1 MLEELVELYDE
12 LCKQGKVLPEGWGIA
27 KVSHKIQLDKEGNFK
42 GIISTKEKIKVKNG
56 KKEVE
61 IAPTRKVPLPVIRT
75 ISVKANF
82 LCDTPTYFL
91 GVTKDGN
98 KERAKECFE
107 AARKLHHKVL
117 DNCLAE
123 EAKAILAFFDTWDY
137 EHAET
142 DPMIQ
147 EKIEELASANN
158 LIFTVDGKDT
168 ITNPDIEEAW
178 ENYLTVSKEM
188 AKDTVKGQCLV
199 TGKKNQ
205 PIAILH
211 SKIKGVAGAKTT
223 GANLVSFNEP
233 AFCSYGKDKKQG
245 ENSPISEHAAF
256 AYGTA
261 LNQLLADRRH
271 TQIIG
276 DMTVVYWSK
285 HAITAAQDVIAA
297 RLGNAEESKMHGW
310 DEIIQQIQKGLTVDI
325 DGETL
330 EKSEP
335 FYILGLA
342 PNASR
347 IAVRFFEKNTFGEV
361 LKKLE
366 AHQERMKLQGPEWEK
381 GEIPLWRILKETV
394 NPNNKENCISP
405 LITGSLLRSILTDS
419 KYPESLYHQ
428 MLLRVFKDQDKPA
441 EAGSKAV
448 YKVSHTKAAFI
459 KAYLLKNATKHWEGK
474 LQMAVN
480 TETKDISYVLG
491 RLFSVLED
499 IQLKA
504 IPEINATIKRRYFN
518 SACTT
523 PAAVFPILLKL
534 TNSHISKFE
543 KSKAIYYKKKLGA
556 LMDQIEMPNA
566 GMPFPKRLNLEEQG
580 AFVLGYYQE
589 TQARYVKKQEEE

>member
-1 MLEELVELYDE
+1 MLQELVELYDE
-12 LCKQGKVLPEGWGIA
+12 LCKQGKVLPEGWGMA
-27 KVSHKIQLDKEGNFK
+27 KVSHKIQLDKEGHCK
-42 GIISTKEKIKVKNG
+42 GIISAKEKIKVKNG

-61 IAPTRKVPLPVIRT
+61 IAPTRKVPLPVLRT

-82 LCDTPTYFL
+82 LCDTPTYLL
-91 GVTKDGN
+91 GVAKDRN
-98 KERAKECFE
+98 KERANECFE

-117 DNCLAE
+117 DHCSAA

-142 DPMIQ
+142 DPIIQ
-147 EKIEELASANN
+147 EKIEELAAANN

-168 ITNPDIEEAW
+168 TTNPDIEEAW
-178 ENYLTVSKEM
+178 DNYLTTSRET
-188 AKDTVKGQCLV
+188 AKNTLKGQCLV
-199 TGKKNQ
+199 TGERNQ

-211 SKIKGVAGAKTT
+211 PKIKGVAGAKTT

-297 RLGNAEESKMHGW
+297 RLGNAEESEMHGW

-325 DGETL
+325 DEETL

-366 AHQERMKLQGPEWEK
+366 AHQNRMKLQGPEWEK

-394 NPNNKENCISP
+394 NPNSKENCSSP
-405 LITGSLLRSILTDS
+405 LIAGSLLRSILTDS
-419 KYPESLYHQ
+419 KYPESMYHQ

-441 EAGSKAV
+441 EAGSKAT

-480 TETKDISYVLG
+480 TEATEISYVLG

-499 IQLKA
+499 IQKNA

-543 KSKAIYYKKKLGA
+543 KPKAIYFKKKMGA
-556 LMDQIEMPNA
+556 LMDQIEMPNT

-589 TQARYVKKQEEE
+589 TQARYVKKQEEK

>member
-1 MLEELVELYDE
+1 MILSALVHLYEE
-12 LCKQGKVLPEGWGIA
+12 LCKQGKIQAEGWGIA
-27 KVSHKIQLDKEGNFK
+27 KVTHRILLDKEGHLC
-42 GIISTKEKIKVKNG
+42 GIISARKKVQKG
-56 KKEVE
+56 KKEIEVPSE
-61 IAPTRKVPLPVIRT
+61 MCVPLPVTR
-75 ISVKANF
+75 SSGVKANF
-82 LCDTPTYFL
+82 LCDNSSYFL
-91 GVTKDGN
+91 AVD
-98 KERAKECFE
+98 AKGKVQRTIQCFE
-107 AARKLHHKVL
+107 AAKELHHQVL
-117 DNCLAE
+117 EHCHSPV
-123 EAKAILAFFDTWDY
+123 AKAILHFFDTWGSDK
-137 EHAET
+137 AEK
-142 DPMIQ
+142 DSLIQ
-147 EKIEELASANN
+147 EN
-158 LIFTVDGKDT
+158 LEDIIAGRNFVFQVDGVDA
-168 ITNPDIEEAW
+168 IEDEEIRRSW
-178 ENYLTVSKEM
+178 ENFQGTSQ
-188 AKDTVKGQCLV
+188 ANKDSTSLAGQCLI
-199 TGKKNQ
+199 TGAENQ
-205 PIAILH
+205 KIALLH
-211 SKIKGVAGAKTT
+211 PKIKGVHGAKTMDR
-223 GANLVSFNEP
+223 NLVSFNEP
-233 AFCSYGKDKKQG
+233 SFCSYGKDKKQG

-271 TQIIG
+271 TQVIG
-276 DMTVVYWSK
+276 DTTVVYWSK

-297 RLGNAEESKMHGW
+297 RLGNVGGSENHSW
-310 DEIIQQIQKGLTVDI
+310 DEIAQQIKKGLKVNI

-330 EKSEP
+330 NQNEP

-366 AHQERMKLQGPEWEK
+366 AHQNRMKLQGPEWEK

-394 NPNNKENCISP
+394 NPNSKENCSSP
-405 LITGSLLRSILTDS
+405 LIAGSLLRSILTDS
-419 KYPESLYHQ
+419 KYPESMYHQ

-441 EAGSKAV
+441 EAGSKAT

-480 TETKDISYVLG
+480 TETTEISYVLG

-499 IQLKA
+499 IQKNA

-534 TNSHISKFE
+534 TNSHIGKFE
-543 KSKAIYYKKKLGA
+543 KPKAIYFKKKLGA
-556 LMDQIEMPNA
+556 LMDQIEMPNT

-589 TQARYVKKQEEE
+589 TQAKYVKKQEEK

>member
-1 MLEELVELYDE
+1 MLEELVELYEE
-12 LCKQGKVLPEGWGIA
+12 LCKQGKVLPEGWGMA
-27 KVSHKIQLDKEGNFK
+27 KVSHKIELDKEGHCK
-42 GIISTKEKIKVKNG
+42 RIISAKEKVKVKNG

-75 ISVKANF
+75 IGVKANF
-82 LCDTPTYFL
+82 LCDTPTYLL
-91 GVTKDGN
+91 GVAKDGN
-98 KERAKECFE
+98 KERANECFR
-107 AARKLHHKVL
+107 AARKLHHKIL
-117 DNCLAE
+117 DHCPAP
-123 EAKAILAFFDTWDY
+123 EAKAILAYFDTWDY
-137 EHAET
+137 EHAEA

-147 EKIEELASANN
+147 ERIEELASANN
-158 LIFTVDGKDT
+158 LTFTVDGKDT
-168 ITNPDIEEAW
+168 TTNPDIEEAW
-178 ENYLTVSKEM
+178 DNYLTTSKET
-188 AKDTVKGQCLV
+188 AKDAVKGQCLI
-199 TGKKNQ
+199 TGKRNQ

-211 SKIKGVAGAKTT
+211 PKIKGVAGAKTT

-271 TQIIG
+271 TQVIG
-276 DMTVVYWSK
+276 DTTVVYWSK

-297 RLGNAEESKMHGW
+297 RLGNVGKSEMHSW
-310 DEIIQQIQKGLTVDI
+310 DEITEQIKKGLTVNI

-330 EKSEP
+330 NQNEP
-335 FYILGLA
+335 FYLLGLA

-347 IAVRFFEKNTFGEV
+347 IAVRFFEENRFEEV
-361 LKKLE
+361 LQNLE
-366 AHQERMKLQGPEWEK
+366 AHQKRMELQGPDWEK
-381 GEIPLWRILKETV
+381 GEIPLWKILKETT
-394 NPNNKENCISP
+394 NPNGKESCASP
-405 LITGSLLRSILTDS
+405 LIAGSILRAILENT
-419 KYPESLYHQ
+419 KYPESVYHQ
-428 MLLRVFKDQDKPA
+428 VLMRVFKDQ
-441 EAGSKAV
+441 EI
-448 YKVSHTKAAFI
+448 SHTKAAFI

-480 TETKDISYVLG
+480 TETTEISYVLG

-499 IQLKA
+499 IQQNA

-534 TNSHISKFE
+534 TNSHIGKFE
-543 KSKAIYYKKKLGA
+543 KPKAIYFKKKLGA
-556 LMDQIEMPNA
+556 LMDQIEMPNT

-589 TQARYVKKQEEE
+589 TQAKYVKKQEEK

>member
-1 MLEELVELYDE
+1 MLEELAELYEE
-12 LCKQGKVLPEGWGIA
+12 LCRQGKVLSEGWGMA
-27 KVSHKIQLDKEGNFK
+27 KISHKIELDKDGHCK
-42 GIISTKEKIKVKNG
+42 RIISAKEKVKVKNG

-75 ISVKANF
+75 IGVKANF
-82 LCDTPTYFL
+82 LCDTPTYLL
-91 GVTKDGN
+91 GVAKDGN
-98 KERAKECFE
+98 KERANECFR
-107 AARKLHHKVL
+107 AARKLHHKIL
-117 DNCLAE
+117 DHCPAP

-147 EKIEELASANN
+147 ERIEELASANN

-168 ITNPDIEEAW
+168 TTNPDIEEAW
-178 ENYLTVSKEM
+178 DNYLATSRET
-188 AKDTVKGQCLV
+188 AKNTLKGQCLV
-199 TGKKNQ
+199 TGEENQ

-211 SKIKGVAGAKTT
+211 PKIKGVAGTKTT

-271 TQIIG
+271 TQVIG
-276 DMTVVYWSK
+276 DTTVVYWSK

-297 RLGNAEESKMHGW
+297 RLGNVGESEMHSW
-310 DEIIQQIQKGLTVDI
+310 DEIAEQIKKGLTVNI

-330 EKSEP
+330 NQNEP

-347 IAVRFFEKNTFGEV
+347 IAVRFFEENRFGEV
-361 LKKLE
+361 LQNLE
-366 AHQERMKLQGPEWEK
+366 AHQKRMELQGPDWEK
-381 GEIPLWRILKETV
+381 GEIPLWKILKETT
-394 NPNNKENCISP
+394 NPNTKESCASP
-405 LITGSLLRSILTDS
+405 LMAGSLLRAVLENT
-419 KYPESLYHQ
+419 KYPGSVYNQVL
-428 MLLRVFKDQDKPA
+428 MRVFKDQ
-441 EAGSKAV
+441 EI
-448 YKVSHTKAAFI
+448 SHTKAAFI

-480 TETKDISYVLG
+480 TETTEISYVLG

-499 IQLKA
+499 IQQNA
-504 IPEINATIKRRYFN
+504 IPEINATIKKRYFN

-523 PAAVFPILLKL
+523 PAAAFPILLKL
-534 TNSHISKFE
+534 TNSHIGKFE
-543 KSKAIYYKKKLGA
+543 KPKAIYFKKKLGA
-556 LMDQIEMPNA
+556 LMDQIEMPNT

-589 TQARYVKKQEEE
+589 TQAKYVKKQEEK

>member
-12 LCKQGKVLPEGWGIA
+12 LCKQRKVLPEGWGMA
-27 KVSHKIQLDKEGNFK
+27 KVSHKIQLDKEGHCK
-42 GIISTKEKIKVKNG
+42 GIISAKEKVKVKNG

-75 ISVKANF
+75 IGVKANF
-82 LCDTPTYFL
+82 LCDTPTYLL
-91 GVTKDGN
+91 GVAKDGN
-98 KERAKECFE
+98 KERANECFR
-107 AARKLHHKVL
+107 AAGKFHHKVL
-117 DNCLAE
+117 DHCRAE

-147 EKIEELASANN
+147 ERIEELASANN

-168 ITNPDIEEAW
+168 TTTPDIEEAW
-178 ENYLTVSKEM
+178 ENYLRTSKEM
-188 AKDTVKGQCLV
+188 TENTVKGQCLV

-211 SKIKGVAGAKTT
+211 PKIKGVAGAKTT

-271 TQIIG
+271 TQVIG

-297 RLGNAEESKMHGW
+297 RLGNVGEGEIHGW
-310 DEIIQQIQKGLTVDI
+310 DEIVQQIKKGLTVNI

-330 EKSEP
+330 EQNEP

-347 IAVRFFEKNTFGEV
+347 IAIRFFEKNTFGEV

-381 GEIPLWRILKETV
+381 GEIPLWRILKETA
-394 NPNNKENCISP
+394 NPNSKENCISP
-405 LITGSLLRSILTDS
+405 LIAGSLLRAVLENT
-419 KYPESLYHQ
+419 KYPESVYHQ
-428 MLLRVFKDQDKPA
+428 VLMRVFKDQ
-441 EAGSKAV
+441 EIN
-448 YKVSHTKAAFI
+448 HTKAAFI

-499 IQLKA
+499 IQQNA
-504 IPEINATIKRRYFN
+504 IPEINATIKKRYFN

-534 TNSHISKFE
+534 TNSHIGKFE
-543 KSKAIYYKKKLGA
+543 KPKAIYFKKKLGA
-556 LMDQIEMPNA
+556 LMDQIEMPNT

-589 TQARYVKKQEEE
+589 TQAKYVKKQEEK

>member
-12 LCKQGKVLPEGWGIA
+12 LCKQGKVLPEGWGMA
-27 KVSHKIQLDKEGNFK
+27 KVSHKIQLDKEGHCK
-42 GIISTKEKIKVKNG
+42 GIISAKEKVKVKNG
-56 KKEVE
+56 NKEVE

-82 LCDTPTYFL
+82 LCDTPTYLL
-91 GVTKDGN
+91 GVAKDGN
-98 KERAKECFE
+98 KERANECFE

-117 DNCLAE
+117 DHCRAE

-142 DPMIQ
+142 DPIIQ
-147 EKIEELASANN
+147 ERIEELAAANN

-168 ITNPDIEEAW
+168 TTNPDIEEAW
-178 ENYLTVSKEM
+178 DNYLTTSRET
-188 AKDTVKGQCLV
+188 AKNTLKGQCLV
-199 TGKKNQ
+199 TGERNQ

-211 SKIKGVAGAKTT
+211 PKIKGVAGAKTT

-233 AFCSYGKDKKQG
+233 AFWSYGKDKKQG

-271 TQIIG
+271 TQVIG
-276 DMTVVYWSK
+276 DTTVVYWSK

-297 RLGNAEESKMHGW
+297 RLGNVGESEMHSW
-310 DEIIQQIQKGLTVDI
+310 DEIAEQIKKGLTVNI

-330 EKSEP
+330 NQNEP

-347 IAVRFFEKNTFGEV
+347 IAVRFFEENRFGEV
-361 LKKLE
+361 LQNLE
-366 AHQERMKLQGPEWEK
+366 AHQKRMELQGPDWEK
-381 GEIPLWRILKETV
+381 GEIPLWKILKETT
-394 NPNNKENCISP
+394 NPNTKESCASP
-405 LITGSLLRSILTDS
+405 LMAGSLLRAVLENT
-419 KYPESLYHQ
+419 KYPGSVYNQVL
-428 MLLRVFKDQDKPA
+428 MRVFKDQ
-441 EAGSKAV
+441 EI
-448 YKVSHTKAAFI
+448 SHTKAAFI

-480 TETKDISYVLG
+480 TETTEISYVLG

-499 IQLKA
+499 IQQNA
-504 IPEINATIKRRYFN
+504 IPEINATIKKRYFN

-523 PAAVFPILLKL
+523 PAAAFPILLKL
-534 TNSHISKFE
+534 TNSHIGKFE
-543 KSKAIYYKKKLGA
+543 KPKAIYFKKKLGA
-556 LMDQIEMPNA
+556 LMDQIEMPNT

-589 TQARYVKKQEEE
+589 TQAKYVKKQEEK

>member
-12 LCKQGKVLPEGWGIA
+12 LCKQGKVLPEGWGMA
-27 KVSHKIQLDKEGNFK
+27 KVSHKIQLDKEGHCK
-42 GIISTKEKIKVKNG
+42 GIISAKEKIKVKNG

-75 ISVKANF
+75 IGVKANF
-82 LCDTPTYFL
+82 LCDTPTYLL
-91 GVTKDGN
+91 GVAKDGN
-98 KERAKECFE
+98 KERANECFR
-107 AARKLHHKVL
+107 AARKLHHEIL
-117 DNCLAE
+117 DHCMSE
-123 EAKAILAFFDTWDY
+123 EAKAILAYFDTWDY
-137 EHAET
+137 EHAEA

-147 EKIEELASANN
+147 ERIEELATANN

-168 ITNPDIEEAW
+168 TTNQDIEEAW
-178 ENYLTVSKEM
+178 DNYLRTSKET
-188 AKDTVKGQCLV
+188 AKNALKGQCLI
-199 TGKKNQ
+199 TGKRNQ

-211 SKIKGVAGAKTT
+211 PKIKGVAGAKTT

-271 TQIIG
+271 TQVIG

-285 HAITAAQDVIAA
+285 QAITAAQDVIAA
-297 RLGNAEESKMHGW
+297 RLGNVGESEMHSW
-310 DEIIQQIQKGLTVDI
+310 DEITEQIKKGLTVNI

-330 EKSEP
+330 NQNEP

-347 IAVRFFEKNTFGEV
+347 IAVRFFEENRFKEV
-361 LKKLE
+361 LQNLE
-366 AHQERMKLQGPEWEK
+366 AHQKRMELQGPDWEK
-381 GEIPLWRILKETV
+381 GEIPLWKILKETT
-394 NPNNKENCISP
+394 NPNAKESCASP
-405 LITGSLLRSILTDS
+405 LIAGSILRAILENT
-419 KYPESLYHQ
+419 KYPESVYHQ
-428 MLLRVFKDQDKPA
+428 VLMRVFKDQ
-441 EAGSKAV
+441 EI
-448 YKVSHTKAAFI
+448 SHTKAAFI

-480 TETKDISYVLG
+480 TETTEISYVLG

-499 IQLKA
+499 IQQNA
-504 IPEINATIKRRYFN
+504 IPEINATIKKRYFN

-523 PAAVFPILLKL
+523 PAAAFPILLKL
-534 TNSHISKFE
+534 TNSHIGKFE
-543 KSKAIYYKKKLGA
+543 KPKAIYFKKKLGA
-556 LMDQIEMPNA
+556 LMDQIEMPNS

-589 TQARYVKKQEEE
+589 TQAKYVKKQEEK

>member
-12 LCKQGKVLPEGWGIA
+12 LCKQGKVLPEGWGMA
-27 KVSHKIQLDKEGNFK
+27 KVSHKIQLDKEGHCK
-42 GIISTKEKIKVKNG
+42 GIISAKEKIKVK
-56 KKEVE
+56 KWEKEVE

-75 ISVKANF
+75 IGVKANF
-82 LCDTPTYFL
+82 LCDTPTYLL
-91 GVTKDGN
+91 GVAKDGN
-98 KERAKECFE
+98 KERANECFR
-107 AARKLHHKVL
+107 AARKLHHEIL
-117 DNCLAE
+117 DHCMSE

-142 DPMIQ
+142 DPMMQ

-158 LIFTVDGKDT
+158 LIFTVDGKET
-168 ITNPDIEEAW
+168 TTNPDIEEAW
-178 ENYLTVSKEM
+178 ENYLRTSKEK
-188 AKDTVKGQCLV
+188 AENTVKGQCLV
-199 TGKKNQ
+199 TGERNQ

-211 SKIKGVAGAKTT
+211 PKIKGVAGAKTT

-271 TQIIG
+271 TQVIG

-285 HAITAAQDVIAA
+285 QAITAAQDVIAA
-297 RLGNAEESKMHGW
+297 RLGNVGESKNHSW
-310 DEIIQQIQKGLTVDI
+310 NEIAGQIKKGLTVNI

-330 EKSEP
+330 EQNEP

-394 NPNNKENCISP
+394 NPNSKENCSSP
-405 LITGSLLRSILTDS
+405 LIAGSLLRSILTDS
-419 KYPESLYHQ
+419 KYPESMYHQ
-428 MLLRVFKDQDKPA
+428 MLLRVFKDQDI
-441 EAGSKAV
+441 
-448 YKVSHTKAAFI
+448 SHTKAAFI

-480 TETKDISYVLG
+480 TETTEISYVLG

-499 IQLKA
+499 IQQNA

-543 KSKAIYYKKKLGA
+543 KPKAIYFKKKMGA
-556 LMDQIEMPNA
+556 LMDQIEMPNT

-589 TQARYVKKQEEE
+589 TQAKYVKKQEEK

>member
-1 MLEELVELYDE
+1 MLEELVELYEE
-12 LCKQGKVLPEGWGIA
+12 LCKQGKVLPEGWGMA
-27 KVSHKIQLDKEGNFK
+27 KVSHKIELDKEGHCK
-42 GIISTKEKIKVKNG
+42 RIISAKEKVKVKNG

-82 LCDTPTYFL
+82 LCDTPTYLL
-91 GVTKDGN
+91 GMSKDGN
-98 KERAKECFE
+98 KERANECFR
-107 AARKLHHKVL
+107 AARKLHHKIL
-117 DNCLAE
+117 NHCPAE

-137 EHAET
+137 EHAEA

-147 EKIEELASANN
+147 ERIEELASANN

-168 ITNPDIEEAW
+168 TTNQDIEEAW
-178 ENYLTVSKEM
+178 DNYLRTSKET
-188 AKDTVKGQCLV
+188 AKNALKGQCLI
-199 TGKKNQ
+199 TGKRNQ

-211 SKIKGVAGAKTT
+211 PKIKGVAGAKTT

-233 AFCSYGKDKKQG
+233 AFCSYNKDKKQG

-271 TQIIG
+271 TQVIG
-276 DMTVVYWSK
+276 DTTVVYWSK
-285 HAITAAQDVIAA
+285 HAITAAQDVIVA
-297 RLGNAEESKMHGW
+297 RLGNVGKSENHSW
-310 DEIIQQIQKGLTVDI
+310 DEIAEQIKKGLTVNI

-330 EKSEP
+330 NQNEP

-347 IAVRFFEKNTFGEV
+347 IAVRFFEENRFGEV
-361 LKKLE
+361 LQNLE
-366 AHQERMKLQGPEWEK
+366 AHQKRMELQGPDWEK
-381 GEIPLWRILKETV
+381 GEIPLWKILKETT
-394 NPNNKENCISP
+394 NPNTKESCASP
-405 LITGSLLRSILTDS
+405 LMAGSLLRAILENT
-419 KYPESLYHQ
+419 KYPESVYHKVL
-428 MLLRVFKDQDKPA
+428 MRVFKDQ
-441 EAGSKAV
+441 EI
-448 YKVSHTKAAFI
+448 SHTKAAFI
-459 KAYLLKNATKHWEGK
+459 KAYLLKNATKHWEEK

-480 TETKDISYVLG
+480 KETKEISYVLG

-499 IQLKA
+499 IQQNA
-504 IPEINATIKRRYFN
+504 IPEINATIKKRYFN

-523 PAAVFPILLKL
+523 PAAAFPILLKL
-534 TNSHISKFE
+534 TNSHIGKFE
-543 KSKAIYYKKKLGA
+543 KPKAIYFKKKLSA
-556 LMDQIEMPNA
+556 LMDQIEMPNT

-589 TQARYVKKQEEE
+589 TQAKYVKKQEEK

>member
-1 MLEELVELYDE
+1 MLEELAELYEE
-12 LCKQGKVLPEGWGIA
+12 LCKQGKVLPEGWGMA
-27 KVSHKIQLDKEGNFK
+27 KVSHRIELDKDGHCK
-42 GIISTKEKIKVKNG
+42 RIISAKEKVKVKNG

-75 ISVKANF
+75 IGVKANF
-82 LCDTPTYFL
+82 LCDTPTYLL
-91 GVTKDGN
+91 GVAKDGN
-98 KERAKECFE
+98 KERANECFL
-107 AARKLHHKVL
+107 AARKLHHKIL
-117 DNCLAE
+117 DHCPAS

-147 EKIEELASANN
+147 ERIEELAAANN
-158 LIFTVDGKDT
+158 LIFTVEGKDT
-168 ITNPDIEEAW
+168 TINRDIEEAW
-178 ENYLTVSKEM
+178 ENYLTSSKET
-188 AKDTVKGQCLV
+188 ANDAVKGQCLI

-211 SKIKGVAGAKTT
+211 PKIKGVAGTKTT
-223 GANLVSFNEP
+223 GANLVSFNAP
-233 AFCSYGKDKKQG
+233 AFWSYGKDKKQG

-271 TQIIG
+271 TQVIG
-276 DMTVVYWSK
+276 DTTVVYWSK
-285 HAITAAQDVIAA
+285 NAITAAQDVIAA
-297 RLGNAEESKMHGW
+297 RLGNVGKSENHSW
-310 DEIIQQIQKGLTVDI
+310 DEIAEQIKKGLTVNI
-325 DGETL
+325 DEETL
-330 EKSEP
+330 NQNEP

-347 IAVRFFEKNTFGEV
+347 IAVRFFEENRFGEV
-361 LKKLE
+361 LQNLE
-366 AHQERMKLQGPEWEK
+366 AHQKRMELQGPDWEK
-381 GEIPLWRILKETV
+381 GEIPLWKILKETT
-394 NPNNKENCISP
+394 NPNTKESCASP
-405 LITGSLLRSILTDS
+405 LMAGSLLRAILENT
-419 KYPESLYHQ
+419 KYPESVYHQ
-428 MLLRVFKDQDKPA
+428 VLMRVFKDQ
-441 EAGSKAV
+441 EI
-448 YKVSHTKAAFI
+448 SHTKAAFI

-480 TETKDISYVLG
+480 TETTEISYVLG

-499 IQLKA
+499 IQQNA

-534 TNSHISKFE
+534 TNSHIGKFE
-543 KSKAIYYKKKLGA
+543 KPKAIYFKKKLGA
-556 LMDQIEMPNA
+556 LMDQIEMPNT

-589 TQARYVKKQEEE
+589 TQAKYVKKQEEK

>member
-1 MLEELVELYDE
+1 MLQALVELYDE
-12 LCKQGKVLPEGWGIA
+12 LCKQGKVLPEGWGMA
-27 KVSHKIQLDKEGNFK
+27 KVSHKIQLDKEGHCK
-42 GIISTKEKIKVKNG
+42 GIISAKEKVKVKNG

-75 ISVKANF
+75 IGVKANF
-82 LCDTPTYFL
+82 LCDTPTYLL
-91 GVTKDGN
+91 GVAKDGN
-98 KERAKECFE
+98 KERANECFE

-117 DNCLAE
+117 DHCPAE

-147 EKIEELASANN
+147 ERIEELASANN

-168 ITNPDIEEAW
+168 TTNPDIEEAW
-178 ENYLTVSKEM
+178 ENYLRTSKEM
-188 AKDTVKGQCLV
+188 TENTVKGQCLV
-199 TGKKNQ
+199 TGKRNQ

-211 SKIKGVAGAKTT
+211 PKIKGVAGAKTT

-271 TQIIG
+271 TQVIG

-285 HAITAAQDVIAA
+285 HAITTAQDVIAA
-297 RLGNAEESKMHGW
+297 RLGNVGEGEIHGW
-310 DEIIQQIQKGLTVDI
+310 DEIVQQIKKGLTVNI

-330 EKSEP
+330 EQNEP

-347 IAVRFFEKNTFGEV
+347 IAIRFFEKNTFGEV

-366 AHQERMKLQGPEWEK
+366 THQERMKLQGPEWEK
-381 GEIPLWRILKETV
+381 GEIPLWRILKETA
-394 NPNNKENCISP
+394 NPNSKENCISP
-405 LITGSLLRSILTDS
+405 LIAGSLLRAVLENT
-419 KYPESLYHQ
+419 KYPESVYHQ
-428 MLLRVFKDQDKPA
+428 VLMRVFKDQ
-441 EAGSKAV
+441 EIN
-448 YKVSHTKAAFI
+448 HTKAAFI

-499 IQLKA
+499 IQQNA
-504 IPEINATIKRRYFN
+504 IPEINATIKKRYFN

-534 TNSHISKFE
+534 TNSHIGKFE
-543 KSKAIYYKKKLGA
+543 KPKAIYFKKKLGA
-556 LMDQIEMPNA
+556 LMDQIEMPNT

>member
-12 LCKQGKVLPEGWGIA
+12 LCKQGKVLPEGWGMA

-42 GIISTKEKIKVKNG
+42 GIISAKEKIKVKNG

-75 ISVKANF
+75 IGVKANF
-82 LCDTPTYFL
+82 LCDTPTYLL
-91 GVTKDGN
+91 GVAKDGN
-98 KERAKECFE
+98 KERANECFE

-117 DNCLAE
+117 DHCPAT

-147 EKIEELASANN
+147 ERIEELASANN

-168 ITNPDIEEAW
+168 TTNPDIEETW
-178 ENYLTVSKEM
+178 ESYLTISKEM

-211 SKIKGVAGAKTT
+211 PKIKGVAGAKTT

-256 AYGTA
+256 AYSTA

-310 DEIIQQIQKGLTVDI
+310 DEIIRQIQKGLTVDI

-366 AHQERMKLQGPEWEK
+366 AHQERMELQGPEWEK

-394 NPNNKENCISP
+394 NPNSKENCISP
-405 LITGSLLRSILTDS
+405 LIAGSLLRSILTDS

-441 EAGSKAV
+441 EAGSKAI

-480 TETKDISYVLG
+480 TKTKDISYVLG

-589 TQARYVKKQEEE
+589 TQARYVKKQEEK

>member
-27 KVSHKIQLDKEGNFK
+27 KVSHKIQLDKKGNFK
-42 GIISTKEKIKVKNG
+42 GIISAKEKIKVKNG

-158 LIFTVDGKDT
+158 LIFTVDGKET
-168 ITNPDIEEAW
+168 TTNPDIEEAW
-178 ENYLTVSKEM
+178 ENYLRTSKEM
-188 AKDTVKGQCLV
+188 TENTVKGQCLV
-199 TGKKNQ
+199 TGKRNQ

-211 SKIKGVAGAKTT
+211 PKIKGVAGAKTT

-271 TQIIG
+271 TQVIG

-310 DEIIQQIQKGLTVDI
+310 DEIARQIQKGLTVDI

-366 AHQERMKLQGPEWEK
+366 AHQERLELQGPEWEK

-394 NPNNKENCISP
+394 NPNSKENCISP
-405 LITGSLLRSILTDS
+405 LIAGSLLRSILTDS

-441 EAGSKAV
+441 EAGSKAI

-589 TQARYVKKQEEE
+589 TQARYVKKQEEK

>member
-12 LCKQGKVLPEGWGIA
+12 LCKQGKVLPEGWGMA
-27 KVSHKIQLDKEGNFK
+27 KVSHKIQLNKEGHCK
-42 GIISTKEKIKVKNG
+42 GIISAKEKIKVKNG

-82 LCDTPTYFL
+82 LCDTPTYLL
-91 GVTKDGN
+91 GVAKDEN
-98 KERAKECFE
+98 KERANECFE

-117 DNCLAE
+117 DHCPAA

-137 EHAET
+137 EHAEA

-147 EKIEELASANN
+147 ERIEELATANN
-158 LIFTVDGKDT
+158 LIFTVEGKDT
-168 ITNPDIEEAW
+168 TINRDIEEAW
-178 ENYLTVSKEM
+178 ENYLTSSKET
-188 AKDTVKGQCLV
+188 AKDAVKGQCLI
-199 TGKKNQ
+199 TGKRNQ

-211 SKIKGVAGAKTT
+211 PKIKGVAGTKTT
-223 GANLVSFNEP
+223 GANLVSFNAP
-233 AFCSYGKDKKQG
+233 AFWSYGKDKKQG

-271 TQIIG
+271 TQVIG
-276 DMTVVYWSK
+276 DTTVVYWSK

-297 RLGNAEESKMHGW
+297 RLGNVGESEMHSW
-310 DEIIQQIQKGLTVDI
+310 DEIAEQIKKGLTVNI

-330 EKSEP
+330 NQNEP

-347 IAVRFFEKNTFGEV
+347 IAVRFFEENRFGEV
-361 LKKLE
+361 LQNLE
-366 AHQERMKLQGPEWEK
+366 AHQKRMELQGPDWEK
-381 GEIPLWRILKETV
+381 GEIPLWKILKETT
-394 NPNNKENCISP
+394 NPNTKESCASP
-405 LITGSLLRSILTDS
+405 LMAGSLLRAVLENT
-419 KYPESLYHQ
+419 KYPGSVYNQVL
-428 MLLRVFKDQDKPA
+428 MRVFKDQ
-441 EAGSKAV
+441 EI
-448 YKVSHTKAAFI
+448 SHTKAAFI

-480 TETKDISYVLG
+480 TETTEISYILG

-499 IQLKA
+499 IQQNA
-504 IPEINATIKRRYFN
+504 IPEINATIKKRYFN

-523 PAAVFPILLKL
+523 PAAAFPILLKL
-534 TNSHISKFE
+534 TNSHIGKFE
-543 KSKAIYYKKKLGA
+543 KPKAIYFKKKLGA
-556 LMDQIEMPNA
+556 LMDQIEMPNT

-589 TQARYVKKQEEE
+589 TQARYVKKQEEK

>member
-1 MLEELVELYDE
+1 MLEELAELYEE
-12 LCKQGKVLPEGWGIA
+12 LCKQGKVLPEGWGMA
-27 KVSHKIQLDKEGNFK
+27 KVSHKIELDKDGHCK
-42 GIISTKEKIKVKNG
+42 RIISAKEKVKVKNG

-75 ISVKANF
+75 IGVKANF
-82 LCDTPTYFL
+82 LCDTPTYLL
-91 GVTKDGN
+91 GVAKDGN
-98 KERAKECFE
+98 KERANECFR
-107 AARKLHHKVL
+107 AARKLHHKIL
-117 DNCLAE
+117 DHCLAP

-142 DPMIQ
+142 DPMIH
-147 EKIEELASANN
+147 ERIEELAAANN
-158 LIFTVDGKDT
+158 LIFTVEGKDT
-168 ITNPDIEEAW
+168 TINRDIEEAW
-178 ENYLTVSKEM
+178 ENYLTSSKEI
-188 AKDTVKGQCLV
+188 APNAVKGQCLI
-199 TGKKNQ
+199 TGERNQ

-211 SKIKGVAGAKTT
+211 PKIKGVAGAKTT
-223 GANLVSFNEP
+223 GANLVSFNAP

-271 TQIIG
+271 TQVIG
-276 DMTVVYWSK
+276 DTTVVYWSK

-297 RLGNAEESKMHGW
+297 RLGNVGKSENHSW
-310 DEIIQQIQKGLTVDI
+310 DEIAGQIKKGLTVNI

-330 EKSEP
+330 NQNEP

-347 IAVRFFEKNTFGEV
+347 IAVRFFEENRFGEV
-361 LKKLE
+361 LQNLE
-366 AHQERMKLQGPEWEK
+366 AHQKRMKLQGPDWEK
-381 GEIPLWRILKETV
+381 GEIPLWKILKETT
-394 NPNNKENCISP
+394 NPNTKESCASP
-405 LITGSLLRSILTDS
+405 LTAGSLLRAILENT
-419 KYPESLYHQ
+419 KYPESVYHQ
-428 MLLRVFKDQDKPA
+428 VLMRVFKDQ
-441 EAGSKAV
+441 EI
-448 YKVSHTKAAFI
+448 SHTKAAFI
-459 KAYLLKNATKHWEGK
+459 KAYLLKNATKHWEEK

-480 TETKDISYVLG
+480 TETNEISYVLG

-499 IQLKA
+499 IQQNA
-504 IPEINATIKRRYFN
+504 IPEINATIKKRYFN

-534 TNSHISKFE
+534 TNSHIGKFE
-543 KSKAIYYKKKLGA
+543 KPKAIYFKKKLGA
-556 LMDQIEMPNA
+556 LMDQIEMPNT

-589 TQARYVKKQEEE
+589 TQAKYVKKQEEK

>member
-1 MLEELVELYDE
+1 MLQALVELYDE
-12 LCKQGKVLPEGWGIA
+12 LCKQGKVLPEGWGMA
-27 KVSHKIQLDKEGNFK
+27 KVSHKIQLDKEGHCK
-42 GIISTKEKIKVKNG
+42 GIISAKEKVKVKNG

-75 ISVKANF
+75 IGVKANF
-82 LCDTPTYFL
+82 LCDTPTYLL
-91 GVTKDGN
+91 GVAKDGN
-98 KERAKECFE
+98 KERANECFE

-117 DNCLAE
+117 DHCPAE

-147 EKIEELASANN
+147 ERIEELASANN
-158 LIFTVDGKDT
+158 LIFTVEGKDT
-168 ITNPDIEEAW
+168 TINPDIEEAW
-178 ENYLTVSKEM
+178 ENYLRTSKEM
-188 AKDTVKGQCLV
+188 TENTVKGQCLV
-199 TGKKNQ
+199 TGKRNQ
-205 PIAILH
+205 SIAILH
-211 SKIKGVAGAKTT
+211 PKIKGVAGAKTT

-271 TQIIG
+271 TQVIG

-297 RLGNAEESKMHGW
+297 RLGNVGEGEIHGW
-310 DEIIQQIQKGLTVDI
+310 DEIVQQIKKGLTVNI

-330 EKSEP
+330 EQNEP
-335 FYILGLA
+335 FYIMGLA

-347 IAVRFFEKNTFGEV
+347 IAIRFFEKNTFGEV

-366 AHQERMKLQGPEWEK
+366 THQERMKLQGPEWEK
-381 GEIPLWRILKETV
+381 GEIPLWRILKETA
-394 NPNNKENCISP
+394 NPNSKENCISP
-405 LITGSLLRSILTDS
+405 LIAGSLLRAVLENT
-419 KYPESLYHQ
+419 KYPESVYHQ
-428 MLLRVFKDQDKPA
+428 VLMRVFKDQ
-441 EAGSKAV
+441 EIN
-448 YKVSHTKAAFI
+448 HIKAAFI

-499 IQLKA
+499 IQQNA
-504 IPEINATIKRRYFN
+504 IPEINATIKKRYFN

-534 TNSHISKFE
+534 TNSHIGKFE
-543 KSKAIYYKKKLGA
+543 KPKAIYFKKKLGA
-556 LMDQIEMPNA
+556 LMDQIEMPNT

>member
-12 LCKQGKVLPEGWGIA
+12 LCKQGKVLPEGWGMA
-27 KVSHKIQLDKEGNFK
+27 KVSHKIQLDKEGHCK
-42 GIISTKEKIKVKNG
+42 GIISAKEKVKVKNG

-75 ISVKANF
+75 IGVKANF
-82 LCDTPTYFL
+82 LCDTPTYLL
-91 GVTKDGN
+91 GVAKDGN
-98 KERAKECFE
+98 KERANECFRT
-107 AARKLHHKVL
+107 AGKLHHKVL
-117 DNCLAE
+117 DHCLAE
-123 EAKAILAFFDTWDY
+123 EAKAILTFFDTWDY

-147 EKIEELASANN
+147 ERIEELASANN

-168 ITNPDIEEAW
+168 TTNPDIEEAW
-178 ENYLTVSKEM
+178 ENYLRTCKEM
-188 AKDTVKGQCLV
+188 TENTVKGQCLV
-199 TGKKNQ
+199 TGKRNQ

-211 SKIKGVAGAKTT
+211 PKIKGVAGAKTT

-271 TQIIG
+271 TQVIG

-297 RLGNAEESKMHGW
+297 RLGNVGEGEIHGW
-310 DEIIQQIQKGLTVDI
+310 DEIVQQIKKGLTVNI

-330 EKSEP
+330 NQNEP

-347 IAVRFFEKNTFGEV
+347 IAVRFFEENRFEEV
-361 LKKLE
+361 LQNLE
-366 AHQERMKLQGPEWEK
+366 AHQKRMELQGPDWEK
-381 GEIPLWRILKETV
+381 GEIPLWKILKETT
-394 NPNNKENCISP
+394 NPNAKESCAST
-405 LITGSLLRSILTDS
+405 LIAGSILRAILENT
-419 KYPESLYHQ
+419 KYPESVYHQ
-428 MLLRVFKDQDKPA
+428 VLMRVFKDQ
-441 EAGSKAV
+441 EI
-448 YKVSHTKAAFI
+448 SHTKAAFI

-499 IQLKA
+499 IQQNA
-504 IPEINATIKRRYFN
+504 IPEINATIKKRYFN

-534 TNSHISKFE
+534 TNSHIGKFE
-543 KSKAIYYKKKLGA
+543 KPKAIYFKKKLGA
-556 LMDQIEMPNA
+556 LMDQIEMPNT

>member
-1 MLEELVELYDE
+1 MLEELAELYEE
-12 LCKQGKVLPEGWGIA
+12 LCKQGKVLPEGWGMA
-27 KVSHKIQLDKEGNFK
+27 KVSHKIELDKEGHCK
-42 GIISTKEKIKVKNG
+42 KIISAKEKVKVKNG

-82 LCDTPTYFL
+82 LCDTPTYLL
-91 GVTKDGN
+91 GVAKDGN
-98 KERAKECFE
+98 KERANECFQ
-107 AARKLHHKVL
+107 AARKLHHKIL
-117 DNCLAE
+117 DHCPAE

-137 EHAET
+137 EHAEA

-147 EKIEELASANN
+147 ERIEELASANN
-158 LIFTVDGKDT
+158 LTFTVDGKDT
-168 ITNPDIEEAW
+168 TTNPDIEEAW
-178 ENYLTVSKEM
+178 DNYLTTSKET
-188 AKDTVKGQCLV
+188 AKDAVKGQCLI
-199 TGKKNQ
+199 TGKRNQ

-211 SKIKGVAGAKTT
+211 PKIKGVAGAKTT

-271 TQIIG
+271 TQVIG
-276 DMTVVYWSK
+276 DTTVVYWSK

-297 RLGNAEESKMHGW
+297 RLGNVGKSENHSW
-310 DEIIQQIQKGLTVDI
+310 DEIAEQIKKGLTVNI
-325 DGETL
+325 DEETL
-330 EKSEP
+330 NQNEP
-335 FYILGLA
+335 LYILGLA

-347 IAVRFFEKNTFGEV
+347 IAIRFFEENRFGEV
-361 LKKLE
+361 LQNLE
-366 AHQERMKLQGPEWEK
+366 AHQKRMELQGPDWEK
-381 GEIPLWRILKETV
+381 GEIPLWKILKETT
-394 NPNNKENCISP
+394 NPNTKESCASP
-405 LITGSLLRSILTDS
+405 LMAGSLLRAILENT
-419 KYPESLYHQ
+419 KYPESVYHQ
-428 MLLRVFKDQDKPA
+428 VLMRVFKDQ
-441 EAGSKAV
+441 EI
-448 YKVSHTKAAFI
+448 SHTKAAFI
-459 KAYLLKNATKHWEGK
+459 KAYLLKNATKHWEEK

-480 TETKDISYVLG
+480 KETKEISYVLG

-499 IQLKA
+499 IQQNA
-504 IPEINATIKRRYFN
+504 IPEINATIKKRYFN

-534 TNSHISKFE
+534 TNSHIGKFE
-543 KSKAIYYKKKLGA
+543 KPKAIYFKKKLSA
-556 LMDQIEMPNA
+556 LMDQIEMPNT

-589 TQARYVKKQEEE
+589 TQAKYVKKQEEK